1 MKTLPSHVLGL
12 LCLLLVACQ
21 KPEQGHEAPPS
32 PDRNVIEWDASK
44 GDEPVNLNVG
54 QILRLHLEG
63 NPTTGYDWIP
73 REPVP
78 PSIGLEKKPSKPNSE
93 SDGMVGRG
101 GTQVFE
107 IKALSPDSLE
117 LHLYYQ
123 RPWEE
128 KPPEETVSLKI
139 EIAN

>member
-1 MKTLPSHVLGL
+1 MKTLPTHVLGL

-21 KPEQGHEAPPS
+21 KPGQGHEAQPS
-32 PDRNVIEWDASK
+32 LDLSVIEWDASK
-44 GDEPVNLNVG
+44 GDELIELKVG

-73 REPVP
+73 REPIP
-78 PSIGLEKKPSKPNSE
+78 SSIGLERKPSKPNSD